1 MATSFFIR
9 PTIILF
15 SGQFFERLILTLG
28 LIVLAVIFGLTAFIF
43 LRIFLNWLQA
53 KFERNRHFYK
63 RQFTTKT
70 NHSTAHLSEPENVFL
85 EPLFAESDGN
95 LTAAIFGTNS
105 DIGEALE
112 PEIICEDSAA
122 VAHLYKPI
130 ALWHGRLILPSNEQ
144 RQPYG
149 SVFFEVINA
158 PKKYQNFLGKTAF
171 LKWSTNREVQ
181 FFVHAVS
188 QDINFTK
195 QTKKSQKS
203 GNIHPDR
210 LNGWG
215 NVGPLET
222 LAGSRLEDSV
232 TVMLRRPVIAINYSS
247 SDRHE
252 LTIDR
257 EPVQIIGRLCA
268 LVSILQRKEPDSD
281 KFVVRHFN
289 KTSQKFDGAA
299 EIIRIPQVQP
309 DKNRI
314 ARSTNHL
321 IEQSPL
327 NPGGWYIYGERDE
340 DNIFV
345 VQAIEP
351 RKIAQLIPDETHFG
365 LKKSLAYLSRQNW
378 ENTPAQKGQAKRVL
392 LTPNDAT
399 ENASISPWQE
409 GDIGIVIHSF
419 GGIGGKKGESAPLG
433 IVTGHFA
440 FGVAK
445 VVRDRFTSE
454 LRFDIE
460 YKQVYAHNPDGIVAG
475 SSKWQSYMGDLQ
487 RGWLG
492 DRPVC
497 DIICK
502 LDCVCCDY
510 DFDGITLSPLTEL
523 NQQLDI
529 MMARYRTGDG
539 TGATLVTPATSCV
552 QDSSQAIYATI
563 KKITSEVESNPQI
576 QDWLKT
582 NPGDAQT
589 QRFHQLVALGESL
602 EKVLMPL
609 GIVRPD
615 WRKNARLAGID
626 SELKKTFFAGILNLI
641 KAAISYRTMLPR
653 RTQDEIAKIFLKQGA
668 FLWIIRT
675 NQVGGFDPDIEPIAP
690 TGFKIS
696 NRFVDDS
703 AIEIATRKTKSAS
716 AD

>member
-1 MATSFFIR
+1 MAASYFIR
-9 PTIILF
+9 PTIMLLL
-15 SGQFFERLILTLG
+15 GQSFEQFILTLG
-28 LIVLAVIFGLTAFIF
+28 LIILAVIFSLTAFIF
-43 LRIFLNWLQA
+43 IRIFINWLQG
-53 KFERNRHFYK
+53 KLEERRHLYRKNRMQNQGDLTSNNYE
-63 RQFTTKT
+63 T
-70 NHSTAHLSEPENVFL
+70 NNIFL
-85 EPLFAESDGN
+85 EPKFVENDGDFNIIWGAEN
-95 LTAAIFGTNS
+95 NILEAI
-105 DIGEALE
+105 E
-112 PEIICEDSAA
+112 PEITCENSAA
-122 VAHLYKPI
+122 VAHLYQPI
-130 ALWHGRLILPSNEQ
+130 ALWQGRLILPCTEQ

-149 SVFFEVINA
+149 TVFLEVINA
-158 PKKYQNFLGKTAF
+158 PKKYQNFIGKTAF
-171 LKWSTNREVQ
+171 LKWLANRQVQ
-181 FFVHAVS
+181 FFVHAVT
-188 QDINFTK
+188 QDINFTQ
-195 QTKKSQKS
+195 QTKKSKKS

-210 LNGWG
+210 LNGWR

-232 TVMLRRPVIAINYSS
+232 TVMLRRPVIAINHSS
-247 SDRHE
+247 GQQE
-252 LTIDR
+252 LIIDR

-268 LVSILQRKEPDSD
+268 LVSILQRQEPDSN
-281 KFVVRHFN
+281 KFIVRHFN
-289 KTSQKFDGAA
+289 KKSQKFDGAA
-299 EIIRIPQVQP
+299 EIIQIPQVNP
-309 DKNRI
+309 DKNGI

-327 NPGGWYIYGERDE
+327 NSEGWYIYGERDE
-340 DNIFV
+340 ESIFV

-351 RKIAQLIPDETHFG
+351 RQITQLIPDETHFG
-365 LKKSLAYLSRQNW
+365 LRKSLAYLKDENW
-378 ENTPAQKGQAKRVL
+378 LNTKDQKGKAKKVL
-392 LTPNDAT
+392 LMPSEAT
-399 ENASISPWQE
+399 ENALNSPWEE
-409 GDIGIVIHSF
+409 GDIGIAIHSF

-433 IVTGHFA
+433 IVTGHFSL
-440 FGVAK
+440 GLAK
-445 VVRDRFTSE
+445 VVRDRFTDE

-510 DFDGITLSPLTEL
+510 DFEGIILSPLTEL

-529 MMARYRTGDG
+529 MMARYRSGDG

-563 KKITSEVESNPQI
+563 KKITAEIESNPQI

-582 NPGDAQT
+582 HPTDAQT
-589 QRFHQLVALGESL
+589 EKFYQLVALGESL

-615 WRKNARLAGID
+615 WRKNTILAGID
-626 SELKKTFFAGILNLI
+626 SEQKKSWFSGIANLL

-653 RTQDEIAKIFLKQGA
+653 RTQDEIAKILLKQGA

-675 NQVGGFDPDIEPIAP
+675 NQVGGFDRDIEPRAP
-690 TGFKIS
+690 TGF
-696 NRFVDDS
+696 
-703 AIEIATRKTKSAS
+703 
-716 AD
+716 

>member
-1 MATSFFIR
+1 MIG
-9 PTIILF
+9 PTIFLL
-15 SGQFFERLILTLG
+15 SGQSFNQFILTLA
-28 LIVLAVIFGLTAFIF
+28 LIVLAVISGLTAFIF
-43 LRIFLNWLQA
+43 IRICLNWLQA
-53 KFERNRHFYK
+53 KLEENRHFFRRSFK
-63 RQFTTKT
+63 RNTE
-70 NHSTAHLSEPENVFL
+70 NLTANISEPKKFFL
-85 EPLFAESDGN
+85 EPQFGESDGK
-95 LTAAIFGTNS
+95 LAAAILGSET
-105 DIGEALE
+105 DISEPLE
-112 PEIICEDSAA
+112 PEIICENSAA

-158 PKKYQNFLGKTAF
+158 PKKYQSFIGKTAF

-181 FFVHAVS
+181 FFVHAVT
-188 QDINFTK
+188 QDLSFTK
-195 QTKKSQKS
+195 QAIDSKES

-210 LNGWG
+210 LNGWR

-222 LAGSRLEDSV
+222 LAGTRLEDSV

-247 SDRHE
+247 SDHHE
-252 LTIDR
+252 LTIER

-268 LVSILQRKEPDSD
+268 FVSILQRKEPDSD
-281 KFVVRHFN
+281 KFIVRHFN
-289 KTSQKFDGAA
+289 QTSQQFDGAA

-309 DKNRI
+309 DNNGV

-327 NPGGWYIYGERDE
+327 NPHGWYIYGERDE
-340 DNIFV
+340 DSIFV

-351 RKIAQLIPDETHFG
+351 RKIAQLTPDETHFG
-365 LKKSLAYLSRQNW
+365 LEKSLAYLSSKNW
-378 ENTPAQKGQAKRVL
+378 ENTPAQKGQAKIVL

-409 GDIGIVIHSF
+409 GDIGIVIHCF
-419 GGIGGKKGESAPLG
+419 GGIGGKKGERAPLG

-510 DFDGITLSPLTEL
+510 DFGGITLSPLTEL

-529 MMARYRTGDG
+529 MMARYRSGDG
-539 TGATLVTPATSCV
+539 TGASLVTPATSCV

-563 KKITSEVESNPQI
+563 KKITSEIESNPQI

-582 NPGDAQT
+582 NPAAAQT

-615 WRKNARLAGID
+615 WHKNSSLAGID
-626 SELKKTFFAGILNLI
+626 SEMKKTFFVGIANLI

-653 RTQDEIAKIFLKQGA
+653 RTQDEIAKILLKQGE

-675 NQVGGFDPDIEPIAP
+675 NQVGGFDPDIEPMAP
-690 TGFKIS
+690 TGL
-696 NRFVDDS
+696 
-703 AIEIATRKTKSAS
+703 
-716 AD
+716 

>member
-1 MATSFFIR
+1 MAAFSLIG
-9 PTIILF
+9 PTIFLV
-15 SGQFFERLILTLG
+15 SGQSFNQFILTLG
-28 LIVLAVIFGLTAFIF
+28 LIILAVVLGLTAFIF
-43 LRIFLNWLQA
+43 IRIFLNWLQA
-53 KFERNRHFYK
+53 KLENNSLFFRRS
-63 RQFTTKT
+63 FTKNTG
-70 NHSTAHLSEPENVFL
+70 HLTANISQAEKVFL
-85 EPLFAESDGN
+85 EPRFVESDGK
-95 LTAAIFGTNS
+95 LTATIFGGKS
-105 DIGEALE
+105 DISTALE
-112 PEIICEDSAA
+112 PEIICENSAA
-122 VAHLYKPI
+122 VAYLYKPI

-158 PKKYQNFLGKTAF
+158 PKKYQNFIGKTAF

-181 FFVHAVS
+181 FFIHAVS
-188 QDINFTK
+188 QDINFT
-195 QTKKSQKS
+195 QETKKSQKS

-210 LNGWG
+210 LNGWR

-257 EPVQIIGRLCA
+257 EPVQIIGHFCA

-281 KFVVRHFN
+281 KFIVRHFN
-289 KTSQKFDGAA
+289 KTSQLFDGAA

-309 DKNRI
+309 DKNGV

-327 NPGGWYIYGERDE
+327 NPDGWYIYGERDE
-340 DNIFV
+340 DSIFV
-345 VQAIEP
+345 VEAIEP
-351 RKIAQLIPDETHFG
+351 RKIAQLTPDETHLG
-365 LKKSLAYLSRQNW
+365 LKKSLAYLSNKNW

-510 DFDGITLSPLTEL
+510 DFGGITLSPLTEL

-529 MMARYRTGDG
+529 MMARYRSGDG
-539 TGATLVTPATSCV
+539 TGASLVTPATSCV

-563 KKITSEVESNPQI
+563 KKITSEIESNPQI

-582 NPGDAQT
+582 HPTDEQT

-602 EKVLMPL
+602 EKVLIPL

-615 WRKNARLAGID
+615 WRRNSRLAGID
-626 SELKKTFFAGILNLI
+626 SELKKTFFVGIVNMI

-653 RTQDEIAKIFLKQGA
+653 RTQDEIAKVLLKQGA

-675 NQVGGFDPDIEPIAP
+675 NQVGGFDPDIDPIAP
-690 TGFKIS
+690 TGF
-696 NRFVDDS
+696 
-703 AIEIATRKTKSAS
+703 
-716 AD
+716 

>member
-1 MATSFFIR
+1 MAAFSWIW
-9 PTIILF
+9 PTIFLV
-15 SGQFFERLILTLG
+15 SGQSFNQFILTLG
-28 LIVLAVIFGLTAFIF
+28 LIVLAVISGLTAFIF
-43 LRIFLNWLQA
+43 IRIFLNWLQA
-53 KFERNRHFYK
+53 KLEGNRHFFI
-63 RQFTTKT
+63 RSFTRKT
-70 NHSTAHLSEPENVFL
+70 GNSTAHISEPEKVFL
-85 EPLFAESDGN
+85 EPRFVESDGN
-95 LTAAIFGTNS
+95 LTATIFGGKS
-105 DIGEALE
+105 DISRAIE
-112 PEIICEDSAA
+112 PEIICEKSAA
-122 VAHLYKPI
+122 VAYLYKPI

-144 RQPYG
+144 RLPYG
-149 SVFFEVINA
+149 TVFFEVINA
-158 PKKYQNFLGKTAF
+158 PKKYKNFIGKTAV

-188 QDINFTK
+188 QDINFT
-195 QTKKSQKS
+195 QETQKSQKS

-210 LNGWG
+210 LNGWR

-232 TVMLRRPVIAINYSS
+232 TVMLRRPVIAIHYSS
-247 SDRHE
+247 SDRQE

-257 EPVQIIGRLCA
+257 EPVQIIGRFCA
-268 LVSILQRKEPDSD
+268 LVSILQRKERDSD
-281 KFVVRHFN
+281 KFIVRHFN
-289 KTSQKFDGAA
+289 KTSQQFDGAA
-299 EIIRIPQVQP
+299 ELIRIPQVQP
-309 DKNRI
+309 DKNGV

-327 NPGGWYIYGERDE
+327 NPEGWYIYGERDE

-351 RKIAQLIPDETHFG
+351 RKIAQLTPDETHLG
-365 LKKSLAYLSRQNW
+365 LKKSLTYLNSKNW
-378 ENTPAQKGQAKRVL
+378 ENTPAQKGQVKRVL
-392 LTPNDAT
+392 LTPNDDI

-419 GGIGGKKGESAPLG
+419 GGIGGKKGERQPLG

-529 MMARYRTGDG
+529 MMARYRSGDG
-539 TGATLVTPATSCV
+539 TGASLVTPATSCV

-563 KKITSEVESNPQI
+563 KKITSEIESNPQI

-582 NPGDAQT
+582 HPTDAQSK
-589 QRFHQLVALGESL
+589 RFHQLVALGESL

-615 WRKNARLAGID
+615 WRKNSTLAGID
-626 SELKKTFFAGILNLI
+626 AELKKTFFAGIATLI
-641 KAAISYRTMLPR
+641 KTAISYRTMLPR
-653 RTQDEIAKIFLKQGA
+653 RTQDEIAKVLLKQGA

-675 NQVGGFDPDIEPIAP
+675 NQVGGFDPDIKPIAP
-690 TGFKIS
+690 TGF
-696 NRFVDDS
+696 
-703 AIEIATRKTKSAS
+703 
-716 AD
+716 

>member
-1 MATSFFIR
+1 M
-9 PTIILF
+9 
-15 SGQFFERLILTLG
+15 TLG
-28 LIVLAVIFGLTAFIF
+28 LIVLAVISGLTAFIF
-43 LRIFLNWLQA
+43 IRIFLNWLQA
-53 KFERNRHFYK
+53 KLEGNRHFFI
-63 RQFTTKT
+63 RSFTRKT
-70 NHSTAHLSEPENVFL
+70 GNSTAHISEPEKVFL
-85 EPLFAESDGN
+85 EPRFVESDGN
-95 LTAAIFGTNS
+95 LTATIFGGKS
-105 DIGEALE
+105 DISRAIE
-112 PEIICEDSAA
+112 PEIICEKSAA
-122 VAHLYKPI
+122 VAYLYKPI

-144 RQPYG
+144 RLPYG
-149 SVFFEVINA
+149 TVFFEVINA
-158 PKKYQNFLGKTAF
+158 PKKYKNFIGKTAF

-188 QDINFTK
+188 QDINFT
-195 QTKKSQKS
+195 QETQKSQKS

-210 LNGWG
+210 LNGWR

-222 LAGSRLEDSV
+222 LAGSRLDDSV
-232 TVMLRRPVIAINYSS
+232 TVMLRRPVIAIHYSS
-247 SDRHE
+247 SDRQE

-257 EPVQIIGRLCA
+257 EPVQIIGRFCA
-268 LVSILQRKEPDSD
+268 LVSILQRKERDSD
-281 KFVVRHFN
+281 KFIVRHFN
-289 KTSQKFDGAA
+289 KTSQQFDGAA
-299 EIIRIPQVQP
+299 ELIRIPQVQP
-309 DKNRI
+309 DKNGV

-327 NPGGWYIYGERDE
+327 NPEGWYIYGERDE

-351 RKIAQLIPDETHFG
+351 RKIAQLTPDETHLG
-365 LKKSLAYLSRQNW
+365 LKKSLTYLNSKNW
-378 ENTPAQKGQAKRVL
+378 ENTPAQKGQVKRVL
-392 LTPNDAT
+392 LTPNDDI

-419 GGIGGKKGESAPLG
+419 GGIGGKKGEGPPLG

-502 LDCVCCDY
+502 LDCVCYDY

-529 MMARYRTGDG
+529 MMARYRSGDG
-539 TGATLVTPATSCV
+539 TGASLVTPATSCV

-563 KKITSEVESNPQI
+563 KKITSEIESNPQI

-582 NPGDAQT
+582 HPTDAQSK
-589 QRFHQLVALGESL
+589 RFHQLVALGESL

-615 WRKNARLAGID
+615 WRKNSTLAGID
-626 SELKKTFFAGILNLI
+626 AELKKTFFAGIATLI
-641 KAAISYRTMLPR
+641 KTAISYRTMLPR
-653 RTQDEIAKIFLKQGA
+653 RTQDEIAKVLLKQGA

-675 NQVGGFDPDIEPIAP
+675 NQVGGFDPDIKPIAP
-690 TGFKIS
+690 TGF
-696 NRFVDDS
+696 
-703 AIEIATRKTKSAS
+703 
-716 AD
+716 

>member
-1 MATSFFIR
+1 MAASSSIW
-9 PTIILF
+9 PTIILL
-15 SGQFFERLILTLG
+15 SGQFFDQFILTLA
-28 LIVLAVIFGLTAFIF
+28 LIALAVVLGLTAFIL
-43 LRIFLNWLQA
+43 LRVFFNWLQA
-53 KFERNRHFYK
+53 KLAENRPLNPPLFPK
-63 RQFTTKT
+63 KAS
-70 NHSTAHLSEPENVFL
+70 NSTANISDPEKVFL
-85 EPLFAESDGN
+85 EPVFVKNDGN
-95 LTAAIFGTNS
+95 FVICVAEN
-105 DIGEALE
+105 DIPEALE
-112 PEIICEDSAA
+112 PEIICENSAA

-130 ALWHGRLILPSNEQ
+130 ALWHGRLILPSIEQ

-149 SVFFEVINA
+149 TVFFEVINA
-158 PKKYQNFLGKTAF
+158 PKKYKNFIGKTAF
-171 LKWSTNREVQ
+171 VKWSTNRQVQ

-210 LNGWG
+210 LNGWR

-232 TVMLRRPVIAINYSS
+232 TVMLRRPVIVINHSS
-247 SDRHE
+247 GQQE
-252 LTIDR
+252 LIIDR

-281 KFVVRHFN
+281 KFIVRHFN
-289 KTSQKFDGAA
+289 KKSQQFDGAA

-309 DKNRI
+309 DKNGI

-327 NPGGWYIYGERDE
+327 NPDGWYIYGERDE
-340 DNIFV
+340 DSIFV

-365 LKKSLAYLSRQNW
+365 LHKSLAYLKDENW
-378 ENTPAQKGQAKRVL
+378 SNTAAQKGQAKRVL
-392 LTPNDAT
+392 LVPNEAAQ
-399 ENASISPWQE
+399 NALISPWEE

-440 FGVAK
+440 FGIAK
-445 VVRDRFTSE
+445 VVRDGFTDE

-502 LDCVCCDY
+502 LDCVCYDY

-529 MMARYRTGDG
+529 MMARYRSGDG

-563 KKITSEVESNPQI
+563 KKITAEVESNSQI

-582 NPGDAQT
+582 NPTHAQT
-589 QRFHQLVALGESL
+589 ERFHQLVVLGESL
-602 EKVLMPL
+602 EKVLIPL

-615 WRKNARLAGID
+615 WRKNTRLAGID
-626 SELKKTFFAGILNLI
+626 SGQKKSFFSGIANLL

-653 RTQDEIAKIFLKQGA
+653 RTQDEIAKILLKQGS

-675 NQVGGFDPDIEPIAP
+675 NQVGGFDPDIKPRAP
-690 TGFKIS
+690 TGL
-696 NRFVDDS
+696 
-703 AIEIATRKTKSAS
+703 
-716 AD
+716 

>member
-1 MATSFFIR
+1 MAFSAIGL
-9 PTIILF
+9 TIILL
-15 SGQFFERLILTLG
+15 SGQSLDQFILILA
-28 LIVLAVIFGLTAFIF
+28 LIVLAVISCLTAFIF
-43 LRIFLNWLQA
+43 IRLFLNWLQV
-53 KFERNRHFYK
+53 KLEEKRHFS
-63 RQFTTKT
+63 RPQFPK
-70 NHSTAHLSEPENVFL
+70 NPGKSTANLSDSQNLFL
-85 EPLFAESDGN
+85 EPLFVESEGN
-95 LTAAIFGTNS
+95 LTAAIFGSGS
-105 DIGEALE
+105 DISEAFE
-112 PEIICEDSAA
+112 PEIICESSAA

-144 RQPYG
+144 RQPYDT
-149 SVFFEVINA
+149 VFFEVINA
-158 PKKYQNFLGKTAF
+158 PKRYQNFIGKTAF

-181 FFVHAVS
+181 FFLHAVT

-195 QTKKSQKS
+195 QAKNSKKS

-210 LNGWG
+210 LNGLR

-222 LAGSRLEDSV
+222 LAGTRLEDSV

-247 SDRHE
+247 SDRRE
-252 LTIDR
+252 LTIER

-268 LVSILQRKEPDSD
+268 LVSILQRTEPNSD
-281 KFVVRHFN
+281 KFIVRHFN
-289 KTSQKFDGAA
+289 KTSQQFDGAA

-309 DKNRI
+309 DKNGV
-314 ARSTNHL
+314 ARSTNHS

-327 NPGGWYIYGERDE
+327 NPDGWYIYGERDE

-365 LKKSLAYLSRQNW
+365 LKKSLAYLSSQNW

-399 ENASISPWQE
+399 ENDSISPWQE

-419 GGIGGKKGESAPLG
+419 GGIGGKKGERPPLG

-510 DFDGITLSPLTEL
+510 DFEGIILSPLTEL
-523 NQQLDI
+523 NEQLDI
-529 MMARYRTGDG
+529 MMARYRSGDG

-582 NPGDAQT
+582 HPTDAQT
-589 QRFHQLVALGESL
+589 QRFNQLVALGESL
-602 EKVLMPL
+602 ETVLMPL

-615 WRKNARLAGID
+615 WRKNSRLAGID
-626 SELKKTFFAGILNLI
+626 SELKKSFFAGIANLI

-690 TGFKIS
+690 TGL
-696 NRFVDDS
+696 
-703 AIEIATRKTKSAS
+703 
-716 AD
+716 

>member
-1 MATSFFIR
+1 MAAFSLIG
-9 PTIILF
+9 PTIFLV
-15 SGQFFERLILTLG
+15 SGQSFNQFILTLG
-28 LIVLAVIFGLTAFIF
+28 LIILAVVFGLTAFIF
-43 LRIFLNWLQA
+43 IRIFLNWLQV
-53 KFERNRHFYK
+53 KFENYHLFRRSPLRNNGHL
-63 RQFTTKT
+63 
-70 NHSTAHLSEPENVFL
+70 TANIAQPENVFL
-85 EPLFAESDGN
+85 EPRFVESDGN
-95 LTAAIFGTNS
+95 LTATIFGGKS
-105 DIGEALE
+105 DISIAFE
-112 PEIICEDSAA
+112 PETICENSAS
-122 VAHLYKPI
+122 VSYLYKPI

-144 RQPYG
+144 RHPYG
-149 SVFFEVINA
+149 TVLLEVINA
-158 PKKYQNFLGKTAF
+158 PKKYKNFIGKTAF

-188 QDINFTK
+188 QDINFT
-195 QTKKSQKS
+195 QETKKSQKS
-203 GNIHPDR
+203 GNIHPER
-210 LNGWG
+210 LNGWR

-247 SDRHE
+247 SDRQE

-257 EPVQIIGRLCA
+257 EPVQIIGRFCA

-281 KFVVRHFN
+281 KFIVRHFN
-289 KTSQKFDGAA
+289 KTSQQFDGAA
-299 EIIRIPQVQP
+299 EIIRIPQIQP
-309 DKNRI
+309 DKNGV

-327 NPGGWYIYGERDE
+327 NPDGWYIYGERDE
-340 DNIFV
+340 DSIFV

-351 RKIAQLIPDETHFG
+351 RKIAQLTPDETHLG
-365 LKKSLAYLSRQNW
+365 LKKSLAYLNSKNW
-378 ENTPAQKGQAKRVL
+378 ENTPAQKGQVKRVL
-392 LTPNDAT
+392 LTPNDGI

-419 GGIGGKKGESAPLG
+419 GGIGGKKGERPPLG

-529 MMARYRTGDG
+529 MMARYRSGDG
-539 TGATLVTPATSCV
+539 TGASLVTPATSCV

-563 KKITSEVESNPQI
+563 KKITSEIESNPQI

-582 NPGDAQT
+582 HPTHAQT

-615 WRKNARLAGID
+615 WRKNSRLAGID
-626 SELKKTFFAGILNLI
+626 SELKKTFFVGIANLI

-653 RTQDEIAKIFLKQGA
+653 RTQDEIAKVLLKQGA

-690 TGFKIS
+690 TGL
-696 NRFVDDS
+696 
-703 AIEIATRKTKSAS
+703 
-716 AD
+716 

>member
-1 MATSFFIR
+1 M
-9 PTIILF
+9 
-15 SGQFFERLILTLG
+15 TLG
-28 LIVLAVIFGLTAFIF
+28 LIVLAVISGLTAFIF
-43 LRIFLNWLQA
+43 IRIFLNWLQA
-53 KFERNRHFYK
+53 KLEGNRHFFI
-63 RQFTTKT
+63 RSFTRKT
-70 NHSTAHLSEPENVFL
+70 GNSTAHISEPEKVFL
-85 EPLFAESDGN
+85 EPRFVESDGN
-95 LTAAIFGTNS
+95 LTATIFGGKS
-105 DIGEALE
+105 DISRAIE
-112 PEIICEDSAA
+112 PEIICEKSAA
-122 VAHLYKPI
+122 VAYLYKPI

-144 RQPYG
+144 RLPYG
-149 SVFFEVINA
+149 TVFFEVINA
-158 PKKYQNFLGKTAF
+158 PKKYKNFIGKTAF

-188 QDINFTK
+188 QDINFT
-195 QTKKSQKS
+195 QETQKSQKS

-210 LNGWG
+210 LNGWR

-232 TVMLRRPVIAINYSS
+232 TVMLRRPVIAIHYSS
-247 SDRHE
+247 SDRQE

-257 EPVQIIGRLCA
+257 EPVQIIGRFCA
-268 LVSILQRKEPDSD
+268 LVSILQRKERDSD
-281 KFVVRHFN
+281 KFIVRHFN
-289 KTSQKFDGAA
+289 KTSQQFDGAA

-309 DKNRI
+309 DKNGV

-327 NPGGWYIYGERDE
+327 NPEGWYIYGERDE
-340 DNIFV
+340 DSIFV

-365 LKKSLAYLSRQNW
+365 LKKSIDYLSSQNW
-378 ENTPAQKGQAKRVL
+378 ENTPAQKGQAKIVL
-392 LTPNDAT
+392 LTPNDAK

-419 GGIGGKKGESAPLG
+419 GGIGGKKGERQPLG

-475 SSKWQSYMGDLQ
+475 SSKWQSYMGDLH

-492 DRPVC
+492 NRPVC

-510 DFDGITLSPLTEL
+510 DFGGIALSPLTEL

-529 MMARYRTGDG
+529 MMARYRSGDG
-539 TGATLVTPATSCV
+539 TGASLVTPATSCV

-563 KKITSEVESNPQI
+563 KKITSEIELNPQI

-582 NPGDAQT
+582 HPTDAQT

-615 WRKNARLAGID
+615 WRKNSRLAGID
-626 SELKKTFFAGILNLI
+626 SELKKTFFAGIANLI

-675 NQVGGFDPDIEPIAP
+675 NQVGGFDPNIEPIAP
-690 TGFKIS
+690 TGL
-696 NRFVDDS
+696 
-703 AIEIATRKTKSAS
+703 
-716 AD
+716 

>member
-1 MATSFFIR
+1 MATFSFIE
-9 PTIILF
+9 PTIILL
-15 SGQFFERLILTLG
+15 SGQSLDQFVLTLG
-28 LIVLAVIFGLTAFIF
+28 LIVLAVIFSLTAFIF
-43 LRIFLNWLQA
+43 IRVLLNWLQPNL
-53 KFERNRHFYK
+53 EVNRPFFK
-63 RQFTTKT
+63 LPFKKKT
-70 NHSTAHLSEPENVFL
+70 GNSAANISEPEKVFL
-85 EPLFAESDGN
+85 EPLFVESDSN
-95 LTAAIFGTNS
+95 LTAAIFGAKSNIS
-105 DIGEALE
+105 EALE

-122 VAHLYKPI
+122 VAYLYKPI

-149 SVFFEVINA
+149 TVFFEVINA
-158 PKKYQNFLGKTAF
+158 PQKYKNFIGKTAF

-188 QDINFTK
+188 QDINFT
-195 QTKKSQKS
+195 QETQKSQKS

-210 LNGWG
+210 LNGWR

-232 TVMLRRPVIAINYSS
+232 TVMLRRPVIVLNHSS
-247 SDRHE
+247 SDRQE
-252 LTIDR
+252 LIIDR

-281 KFVVRHFN
+281 KFIVRHFN
-289 KTSQKFDGAA
+289 KTSRQFDGAA

-309 DKNRI
+309 DKNGV

-327 NPGGWYIYGERDE
+327 NPDGWYIYGERDE
-340 DNIFV
+340 DSLFV

-351 RKIAQLIPDETHFG
+351 RKIAQLIPDETHLG
-365 LKKSLAYLSRQNW
+365 LKQSLAYLNSKTW

-392 LTPNDAT
+392 LTPNDER

-419 GGIGGKKGESAPLG
+419 GGIGGKKGERPPLG

-510 DFDGITLSPLTEL
+510 DFGGITLSPLTEL

-529 MMARYRTGDG
+529 MMARYRSGDG
-539 TGATLVTPATSCV
+539 TGASLVTPATSCV

-563 KKITSEVESNPQI
+563 KKITSEIESNPQI

-582 NPGDAQT
+582 NPTHAQT

-615 WRKNARLAGID
+615 WRKNSRLAGID
-626 SELKKTFFAGILNLI
+626 SELKKTFFAGIATLI

-653 RTQDEIAKIFLKQGA
+653 RTQDEIAKVLLKQGA

-690 TGFKIS
+690 TGF
-696 NRFVDDS
+696 
-703 AIEIATRKTKSAS
+703 
-716 AD
+716 

>member
-1 MATSFFIR
+1 M
-9 PTIILF
+9 
-15 SGQFFERLILTLG
+15 SGQSFNQFILILG
-28 LIVLAVIFGLTAFIF
+28 LIILAVVFGLTAFIF
-43 LRIFLNWLQA
+43 IRIFFNWLQA
-53 KFERNRHFYK
+53 KFENNRLFST
-63 RQFTTKT
+63 RSFTKNTG
-70 NHSTAHLSEPENVFL
+70 HLTANSQAEKVFL
-85 EPLFAESDGN
+85 QPRFVESDGN
-95 LTAAIFGTNS
+95 LTATIFGGKS
-105 DIGEALE
+105 DISAALQ
-112 PEIICEDSAA
+112 PEIICENSAA
-122 VAHLYKPI
+122 VAYLYKPI

-149 SVFFEVINA
+149 TVFFEVINA
-158 PKKYQNFLGKTAF
+158 PKKYQNLIGKTAF

-188 QDINFTK
+188 QDINFT
-195 QTKKSQKS
+195 QETKKSQKS

-210 LNGWG
+210 LNGWR

-247 SDRHE
+247 SDRQE

-257 EPVQIIGRLCA
+257 EPVQIIGRFCA

-281 KFVVRHFN
+281 KFIVRHFN
-289 KTSQKFDGAA
+289 KTSRQFDGAA
-299 EIIRIPQVQP
+299 EVIRIPQVQP
-309 DKNRI
+309 DKNGV

-321 IEQSPL
+321 IEKSPL
-327 NPGGWYIYGERDE
+327 NPDGWYIYGERDA
-340 DNIFV
+340 DSVFV

-351 RKIAQLIPDETHFG
+351 RKIAQLTPDETHLG
-365 LKKSLAYLSRQNW
+365 LKKSLAYLSNKNW

-392 LTPNDAT
+392 LTPNDAK
-399 ENASISPWQE
+399 ENASIPPWQE

-419 GGIGGKKGESAPLG
+419 GGIGGKKGERPPLG

-475 SSKWQSYMGDLQ
+475 SSKWQSYMGDLH

-529 MMARYRTGDG
+529 MMARYRSGDG
-539 TGATLVTPATSCV
+539 TGASLVTPATSCV

-563 KKITSEVESNPQI
+563 KKITSEIESNPQI

-582 NPGDAQT
+582 HPTDAQT

-602 EKVLMPL
+602 ETVLMPL

-615 WRKNARLAGID
+615 WRKNSRLAGID
-626 SELKKTFFAGILNLI
+626 SELKKTFFAGIATLI

-653 RTQDEIAKIFLKQGA
+653 RTQDEIAKVLLKQGA

-690 TGFKIS
+690 TGL
-696 NRFVDDS
+696 
-703 AIEIATRKTKSAS
+703 
-716 AD
+716 

>member
-1 MATSFFIR
+1 M
-9 PTIILF
+9 
-15 SGQFFERLILTLG
+15 SGQSFNQFILTLG
-28 LIVLAVIFGLTAFIF
+28 LIVLAVISGLTAFIF
-43 LRIFLNWLQA
+43 IRIFLNWLQA
-53 KFERNRHFYK
+53 KLEGNRHFFI
-63 RQFTTKT
+63 RSFTRKT
-70 NHSTAHLSEPENVFL
+70 GNSTAHISEPEKVFL
-85 EPLFAESDGN
+85 EPRFVESDGN
-95 LTAAIFGTNS
+95 LTATIFGGKS
-105 DIGEALE
+105 DISRAIE
-112 PEIICEDSAA
+112 PEIICEKSAA
-122 VAHLYKPI
+122 VAYLYKPI

-144 RQPYG
+144 RLPYG
-149 SVFFEVINA
+149 TVFFEVINA
-158 PKKYQNFLGKTAF
+158 PKKYKNFIGKTAF

-188 QDINFTK
+188 QDINFT
-195 QTKKSQKS
+195 QETQKSQKS

-210 LNGWG
+210 LNGWR

-222 LAGSRLEDSV
+222 LAGSRLDDSV
-232 TVMLRRPVIAINYSS
+232 TVMLRRPVIAIHYSS
-247 SDRHE
+247 SDRQE

-257 EPVQIIGRLCA
+257 EPVQIIGRFCA
-268 LVSILQRKEPDSD
+268 LVSILQRKERDSD
-281 KFVVRHFN
+281 KFIVRHFN
-289 KTSQKFDGAA
+289 KTSQQFDGAA
-299 EIIRIPQVQP
+299 ELIRIPQVQP
-309 DKNRI
+309 DKNGV

-327 NPGGWYIYGERDE
+327 NPEGWYIYGERDE

-351 RKIAQLIPDETHFG
+351 RKIAQLTPDETHLG
-365 LKKSLAYLSRQNW
+365 LKKSLTYLNSKNW
-378 ENTPAQKGQAKRVL
+378 ENTPAQKGQVKRVL
-392 LTPNDAT
+392 LTPNDDI

-419 GGIGGKKGESAPLG
+419 GGIGGKKGEGPPLG

-502 LDCVCCDY
+502 LDCVCYDY

-529 MMARYRTGDG
+529 MMARYRSGDG
-539 TGATLVTPATSCV
+539 TGASLVTPATSCV

-563 KKITSEVESNPQI
+563 KKITSEIESNPQI

-582 NPGDAQT
+582 HPTDAQSK
-589 QRFHQLVALGESL
+589 RFHQLVALGESL

-615 WRKNARLAGID
+615 WRKNSTLAGID
-626 SELKKTFFAGILNLI
+626 AELKKTFFAGIATLI
-641 KAAISYRTMLPR
+641 KTAISYRTMLPR
-653 RTQDEIAKIFLKQGA
+653 RTQDEIAKVLLKQGA

-675 NQVGGFDPDIEPIAP
+675 NQVGGFDPDIKPIAP
-690 TGFKIS
+690 TGF
-696 NRFVDDS
+696 
-703 AIEIATRKTKSAS
+703 
-716 AD
+716 

>member
-1 MATSFFIR
+1 M
-9 PTIILF
+9 
-15 SGQFFERLILTLG
+15 SGQSFNQFILTLG
-28 LIVLAVIFGLTAFIF
+28 LIVLAVISGLTAFIF
-43 LRIFLNWLQA
+43 IRIFLNWLQA
-53 KFERNRHFYK
+53 KLEGNRHFFI
-63 RQFTTKT
+63 RSFTRKT
-70 NHSTAHLSEPENVFL
+70 GNSTAHISEPEKVFL
-85 EPLFAESDGN
+85 EPRFVESDGN
-95 LTAAIFGTNS
+95 LTATIFGGKS
-105 DIGEALE
+105 DISRAIE
-112 PEIICEDSAA
+112 PEIICEKSAA
-122 VAHLYKPI
+122 VAYLYKPI

-144 RQPYG
+144 RLPYG
-149 SVFFEVINA
+149 TVFFEVINA
-158 PKKYQNFLGKTAF
+158 PKKYKNFIGKTAF

-188 QDINFTK
+188 QDINFT
-195 QTKKSQKS
+195 QETQKSQKS

-210 LNGWG
+210 LNGWR

-232 TVMLRRPVIAINYSS
+232 TVMLRRPVIAIHYSS
-247 SDRHE
+247 SDRQE

-257 EPVQIIGRLCA
+257 EPVQIIGRFCA
-268 LVSILQRKEPDSD
+268 LVSILQRKERDSD
-281 KFVVRHFN
+281 KFIVRHFN
-289 KTSQKFDGAA
+289 KTSQQFDGAA

-309 DKNRI
+309 DKNGV

-327 NPGGWYIYGERDE
+327 NPEGWYIYGERDE
-340 DNIFV
+340 DSIFV

-365 LKKSLAYLSRQNW
+365 LKKSIDYLSSQNW
-378 ENTPAQKGQAKRVL
+378 ENTPAQKGQAKIVL
-392 LTPNDAT
+392 LTPNDAK

-419 GGIGGKKGESAPLG
+419 GGIGGKKGERQPLG

-529 MMARYRTGDG
+529 MMARYRSGDG
-539 TGATLVTPATSCV
+539 TGASLVTPATSCV

-563 KKITSEVESNPQI
+563 KKITSEIESNPQI

-582 NPGDAQT
+582 HPTDAQSK
-589 QRFHQLVALGESL
+589 RFHQLVALGESL

-615 WRKNARLAGID
+615 WRKNSTLAGID
-626 SELKKTFFAGILNLI
+626 AELKKTFFAGIATLI
-641 KAAISYRTMLPR
+641 KTAISYRTMLPR
-653 RTQDEIAKIFLKQGA
+653 RTQDEIAKVLLKQGA

-675 NQVGGFDPDIEPIAP
+675 NQVGGFDPDIKPIAP
-690 TGFKIS
+690 TGF
-696 NRFVDDS
+696 
-703 AIEIATRKTKSAS
+703 
-716 AD
+716 

>member
-1 MATSFFIR
+1 MAAFPWIG
-9 PTIILF
+9 PTIFLL
-15 SGQFFERLILTLG
+15 SGQSFNQFILTLG
-28 LIVLAVIFGLTAFIF
+28 LIILAVVFGLTAFIF
-43 LRIFLNWLQA
+43 IRIFLTWLQA
-53 KFERNRHFYK
+53 KFENNHLFRRSFTRN
-63 RQFTTKT
+63 TG
-70 NHSTAHLSEPENVFL
+70 HLTPNISQPEKVFL
-85 EPLFAESDGN
+85 EPKFVESDGN
-95 LTAAIFGTNS
+95 LTATIFGGKS
-105 DIGEALE
+105 AISRALQ
-112 PEIICEDSAA
+112 PEIICENSPV
-122 VAHLYKPI
+122 VAYLYKPI

-149 SVFFEVINA
+149 TVFFEVINA
-158 PKKYQNFLGKTAF
+158 PKKYKNFIGKTAF

-188 QDINFTK
+188 QDINFT
-195 QTKKSQKS
+195 QETKKSQKS
-203 GNIHPDR
+203 GNIHPER
-210 LNGWG
+210 LNGWR

-247 SDRHE
+247 SDRQE

-257 EPVQIIGRLCA
+257 EPVQIIGRFCA
-268 LVSILQRKEPDSD
+268 LVSILQRKEADSD
-281 KFVVRHFN
+281 KFIVRHFN
-289 KTSQKFDGAA
+289 KTSQQFDGAA

-309 DKNRI
+309 DKNGV
-314 ARSTNHL
+314 ARFTNHL

-327 NPGGWYIYGERDE
+327 NPDGWYIYGERDE
-340 DNIFV
+340 DSIFV

-351 RKIAQLIPDETHFG
+351 RKIAQLTPDETHFG
-365 LKKSLAYLSRQNW
+365 LKKSLSYLNYKNW

-392 LTPNDAT
+392 LTPNEAT
-399 ENASISPWQE
+399 ENDSISPWQE

-419 GGIGGKKGESAPLG
+419 GGIGGKKGERPPLG

-440 FGVAK
+440 LGVAK

-529 MMARYRTGDG
+529 MMARYRSGDG
-539 TGATLVTPATSCV
+539 TGASLVTPATSCV

-563 KKITSEVESNPQI
+563 KKITSEIESNPQI

-582 NPGDAQT
+582 HPTDAQT

-615 WRKNARLAGID
+615 WRKNSRLAGID
-626 SELKKTFFAGILNLI
+626 SELKKTFFVGIANLI

-690 TGFKIS
+690 TGL
-696 NRFVDDS
+696 
-703 AIEIATRKTKSAS
+703 
-716 AD
+716 

>member
-1 MATSFFIR
+1 MAALSLIW
-9 PTIILF
+9 PTIILL
-15 SGQFFERLILTLG
+15 SGQSLDQLVLTLG
-28 LIVLAVIFGLTAFIF
+28 LILLAVISGLTAFIF
-43 LRIFLNWLQA
+43 IRIFLNWLQA
-53 KFERNRHFYK
+53 KLEANRHFFRLSFK
-63 RQFTTKT
+63 RKAG
-70 NHSTAHLSEPENVFL
+70 NSPANISEPDKVFL
-85 EPLFAESDGN
+85 EPKFVESDGN
-95 LTAAIFGTNS
+95 LTAAIFGEGS
-105 DIGEALE
+105 GISEAIE

-122 VAHLYKPI
+122 VAYLYKPI
-130 ALWHGRLILPSNEQ
+130 ALWHGRLILPSHEQ

-149 SVFFEVINA
+149 TVFFEVINA
-158 PKKYQNFLGKTAF
+158 PKKYKNFIGKTAF

-181 FFVHAVS
+181 FFAHAVT

-195 QTKKSQKS
+195 QAKNSKKS

-210 LNGWG
+210 LNGWR

-222 LAGSRLEDSV
+222 LAGTRLEDSV

-247 SDRHE
+247 GDRHE

-268 LVSILQRKEPDSD
+268 FVSILQLKEPDSD
-281 KFVVRHFN
+281 KFIVRHFN
-289 KTSQKFDGAA
+289 KTSRQFDGAA

-309 DKNRI
+309 DKNGV

-321 IEQSPL
+321 IEKSPL
-327 NPGGWYIYGERDE
+327 NPDGWYIYGERDE
-340 DNIFV
+340 DSMFV

-351 RKIAQLIPDETHFG
+351 RKIAQLIPDETYFG
-365 LKKSLAYLSRQNW
+365 LKKSLAYLSSKNW
-378 ENTPAQKGQAKRVL
+378 QNTPAQKGNAKIVL

-419 GGIGGKKGESAPLG
+419 GGIGGKKGERAPLG

-475 SSKWQSYMGDLQ
+475 SSKWQSYMGDWQ

-510 DFDGITLSPLTEL
+510 DFGGITLSPLTEL

-529 MMARYRTGDG
+529 MMARYRSGDG
-539 TGATLVTPATSCV
+539 TGASLVTPATSCV

-563 KKITSEVESNPQI
+563 KKITSEIESNPQI
-576 QDWLKT
+576 QDWLKAHPT
-582 NPGDAQT
+582 DAQT

-615 WRKNARLAGID
+615 WRKNLRLAGID
-626 SELKKTFFAGILNLI
+626 SEVKKSFFAGIADLI

-653 RTQDEIAKIFLKQGA
+653 RTQDEIAKILLKQGN

-690 TGFKIS
+690 TGL
-696 NRFVDDS
+696 
-703 AIEIATRKTKSAS
+703 
-716 AD
+716 

>member
-1 MATSFFIR
+1 MAAYFALW
-9 PTIILF
+9 PTIILL
-15 SGQFFERLILTLG
+15 SGQSFEQFILTLG
-28 LIVLAVIFGLTAFIF
+28 LIALAVIFGLTAFIF
-43 LRIFLNWLQA
+43 IRILFNWLQA
-53 KFERNRHFYK
+53 LFEENRHLFLPKFNK
-63 RQFTTKT
+63 RAGNSTT
-70 NHSTAHLSEPENVFL
+70 NLSQPENVFL
-85 EPLFAESDGN
+85 EPLFVESDSN
-95 LTAAIFGTNS
+95 LNAAIFGLES
-105 DIGEALE
+105 DISEVLE
-112 PEIICEDSAA
+112 PEIICENSAA

-130 ALWHGRLILPSNEQ
+130 ALWHGRLILPSHEQ

-158 PKKYQNFLGKTAF
+158 PKKYQTFIGKTAF
-171 LKWSTNREVQ
+171 LQWSTNRQVQ

-188 QDINFTK
+188 QDIKFTK
-195 QTKKSQKS
+195 QTFKSQKS
-203 GNIHPDR
+203 GNIHPVR
-210 LNGWG
+210 LNGWR

-222 LAGSRLEDSV
+222 LAGSRHEDSV
-232 TVMLRRPVIAINYSS
+232 TVMLRRPVIVINHSS
-247 SDRHE
+247 SERQE
-252 LTIDR
+252 LIIDR

-268 LVSILQRKEPDSD
+268 LVSIVKRQEPDSD
-281 KFVVRHFN
+281 KFIVRHLG
-289 KTSQKFDGAA
+289 KTSQQFDGAA

-309 DKNRI
+309 DKNGV
-314 ARSTNHL
+314 ARSTNHQ

-327 NPGGWYIYGERDE
+327 NPEGWYIYGERDE
-340 DNIFV
+340 DSIFV
-345 VQAIEP
+345 VQALEP

-365 LKKSLAYLSRQNW
+365 LKKSLAYLKEENW
-378 ENTPAQKGQAKRVL
+378 LNTAAQKGQAKRVL
-392 LTPNDAT
+392 LMPNDAA
-399 ENASISPWQE
+399 ENNSISPWEE

-419 GGIGGKKGESAPLG
+419 GGIGGKKGEPAPLG

-492 DRPVC
+492 SRPVC

-510 DFDGITLSPLTEL
+510 DFDGINLSPLTEL

-529 MMARYRTGDG
+529 MMARYRSGDG
-539 TGATLVTPATSCV
+539 TGASLVTPATSCV

-563 KKITSEVESNPQI
+563 KKITAEIESNPQI
-576 QDWLKT
+576 QDWLKK
-582 NPGDAQT
+582 NPAAAQT
-589 QRFHQLVALGESL
+589 QRFNQLVALGESL
-602 EKVLMPL
+602 EKVLIPL
-609 GIVRPD
+609 GVVRPD
-615 WRKNARLAGID
+615 WRKNVRLAGID
-626 SELKKTFFAGILNLI
+626 SELKKSFFAGIANLI

-653 RTQDEIAKIFLKQGA
+653 RTQDAIAKILLKQGA

-690 TGFKIS
+690 TGL
-696 NRFVDDS
+696 
-703 AIEIATRKTKSAS
+703 
-716 AD
+716 

>member
-1 MATSFFIR
+1 MAAYSSLI
-9 PTIILF
+9 PTIILL
-15 SGQFFERLILTLG
+15 SGQSLEQFILTLG
-28 LIVLAVIFGLTAFIF
+28 LTALAVIFGLTSFIF
-43 LRIFLNWLQA
+43 LRIFLNWLQVL
-53 KFERNRHFYK
+53 FEENSHFFMPNFK
-63 RQFTTKT
+63 KKAG
-70 NHSTAHLSEPENVFL
+70 NSTANITELENVFL
-85 EPLFAESDGN
+85 EPLFLEIDPNSTAAFFGEESDI
-95 LTAAIFGTNS
+95 A
-105 DIGEALE
+105 EALE

-130 ALWHGRLILPSNEQ
+130 ALWHGRLILPPNEQ

-149 SVFFEVINA
+149 TVFFEVINA
-158 PKKYQNFLGKTAF
+158 PQKYQTFIGKTAF
-171 LKWSTNREVQ
+171 LKWSTNRHVQ

-188 QDINFTK
+188 QDIKFTK
-195 QTKKSQKS
+195 PTQKSQKS

-210 LNGWG
+210 LNGWR

-222 LAGSRLEDSV
+222 LAGSRREDSV
-232 TVMLRRPVIAINYSS
+232 TVMLRRPVIVINSS
-247 SDRHE
+247 SEGQE
-252 LTIDR
+252 LIIDR

-268 LVSILQRKEPDSD
+268 LVSIVKRQEPDSD
-281 KFVVRHFN
+281 KFIVRHFS
-289 KTSQKFDGAA
+289 KTSQQFDGAA

-309 DKNRI
+309 DKNGI
-314 ARSTNHL
+314 ARSTNHQ

-327 NPGGWYIYGERDE
+327 NPEGWYIYGERDE

-345 VQAIEP
+345 VQALEP
-351 RKIAQLIPDETHFG
+351 RQIAQLIPDETHFG
-365 LKKSLAYLSRQNW
+365 LKKSLAYLREENW
-378 ENTPAQKGQAKRVL
+378 LNTTAQKGQAKRVL
-392 LTPNDAT
+392 LTPNDGT
-399 ENASISPWQE
+399 ENDSISPWEE
-409 GDIGIVIHSF
+409 GDTGIVIHCF
-419 GGIGGKKGESAPLG
+419 GGIGGKNGEPAPLG

-502 LDCVCCDY
+502 IDCVCCDY

-529 MMARYRTGDG
+529 MMARYRSGDG
-539 TGATLVTPATSCV
+539 TGGSLVTPATSCV

-563 KKITSEVESNPQI
+563 KKITAEIESNPQI

-582 NPGDAQT
+582 NPAAAQT
-589 QRFHQLVALGESL
+589 QRFNQLVALGQSL
-602 EKVLMPL
+602 EKVLIPL
-609 GIVRPD
+609 GVVRPD
-615 WRKNARLAGID
+615 WRKNVRLAGID
-626 SELKKTFFAGILNLI
+626 SQLKKSFFGGIVNLI

-653 RTQDEIAKIFLKQGA
+653 RTQDAIAKILLKQGA

-690 TGFKIS
+690 TGL
-696 NRFVDDS
+696 
-703 AIEIATRKTKSAS
+703 
-716 AD
+716 

>member
-1 MATSFFIR
+1 MAVFSLNG
-9 PTIILF
+9 PTIFLL
-15 SGQFFERLILTLG
+15 SGQSFDQFILTLA
-28 LIVLAVIFGLTAFIF
+28 LIVLAVICGLTAFIF
-43 LRIFLNWLQA
+43 VRLFLNWLQA
-53 KFERNRHFYK
+53 KLDGNRHFLRRSFK
-63 RQFTTKT
+63 RKAG
-70 NHSTAHLSEPENVFL
+70 NSPANISEPDKVFL
-85 EPLFAESDGN
+85 EPHFVESDGN
-95 LTAAIFGTNS
+95 LTAAIFGKGS
-105 DIGEALE
+105 SLSEALE
-112 PEIICEDSAA
+112 PEIICDDSAA
-122 VAHLYKPI
+122 VAYLYKPI
-130 ALWHGRLILPSNEQ
+130 ALWHGRLILPSHEQ

-149 SVFFEVINA
+149 TVFFEVINA
-158 PKKYQNFLGKTAF
+158 PKKYKNFIGKTAF

-188 QDINFTK
+188 QDINFT
-195 QTKKSQKS
+195 QETKKSQKS

-210 LNGWG
+210 LNGWR

-222 LAGSRLEDSV
+222 LAGSRIEDSV

-281 KFVVRHFN
+281 KFIVRHFN
-289 KTSQKFDGAA
+289 KTSRQFDGAA

-309 DKNRI
+309 DKNGV

-327 NPGGWYIYGERDE
+327 NPDGWYIYGERDE
-340 DNIFV
+340 NSIFV

-351 RKIAQLIPDETHFG
+351 RKIAQLIPDETHLG
-365 LKKSLAYLSRQNW
+365 LKNSLTYLSSQNW

-392 LTPNDAT
+392 LMPNDAA
-399 ENASISPWQE
+399 ENASISPWKE

-454 LRFDIE
+454 LRFDTE

-529 MMARYRTGDG
+529 MMARYRSGDG
-539 TGATLVTPATSCV
+539 TGASLVTPATSCV

-563 KKITSEVESNPQI
+563 KKITSEIESNPQI

-582 NPGDAQT
+582 HPTDAQT

-626 SELKKTFFAGILNLI
+626 AELKKTFFVGIVNLI

-653 RTQDEIAKIFLKQGA
+653 RTQDEIAKILLKQGA

-675 NQVGGFDPDIEPIAP
+675 NQVGGFDPDIEPHAP
-690 TGFKIS
+690 TGL
-696 NRFVDDS
+696 
-703 AIEIATRKTKSAS
+703 
-716 AD
+716 

>member
-1 MATSFFIR
+1 MAAYFFIA
-9 PTIILF
+9 PTIILL
-15 SGQFFERLILTLG
+15 SGQSFEQFILTLG
-28 LIVLAVIFGLTAFIF
+28 LIALVVIFGLTAFIF
-43 LRIFLNWLQA
+43 IRLFMNWLQDKSA
-53 KFERNRHFYK
+53 RNRDFYK
-63 RQFTTKT
+63 RQFKGKT
-70 NHSTAHLSEPENVFL
+70 GNSTASIAKSKNVFL
-85 EPLFAESDGN
+85 EPLFVENNGN
-95 LTAAIFGTNS
+95 LTTSIFGEKS
-105 DIGEALE
+105 DIVEAIE
-112 PEIICEDSAA
+112 PEIICEDTAA

-158 PKKYQNFLGKTAF
+158 PKKYQNFIGKIAF
-171 LKWSTNREVQ
+171 LQWSTNRHIQ

-195 QTKKSQKS
+195 QTKKNQKS

-210 LNGWG
+210 LNGWR

-222 LAGSRLEDSV
+222 LAGTRLEDSV
-232 TVMLRRPVIAINYSS
+232 TVMLRRPVIVVNHSS
-247 SDRHE
+247 SDRQE
-252 LTIDR
+252 LIIDR

-268 LVSILQRKEPDSD
+268 LVSILQRKEPNND
-281 KFVVRHFN
+281 KFIVRHFN
-289 KTSQKFDGAA
+289 KTSQQFDGIA

-309 DKNRI
+309 DKNGI

-327 NPGGWYIYGERDE
+327 NADGWYIYGERDE

-351 RKIAQLIPDETHFG
+351 RRIAQLIPDETHFG
-365 LKKSLAYLSRQNW
+365 LKKSLAYLSSENW
-378 ENTPAQKGQAKRVL
+378 RNTPAQKGQVKRVL
-392 LTPNDAT
+392 LTPNDST
-399 ENASISPWQE
+399 ENGLISPWQE
-409 GDIGIVIHSF
+409 GDIGIVIHCF
-419 GGIGGKKGESAPLG
+419 GGIGGKGGESTPLG

-454 LRFDIE
+454 QRFDIE

-510 DFDGITLSPLTEL
+510 DFDGIILSPLSEL
-523 NQQLDI
+523 NQQLDM
-529 MMARYRTGDG
+529 MMARYRSGDG
-539 TGATLVTPATSCV
+539 TGASLVTPATSCV
-552 QDSSQAIYATI
+552 QDSSHAIYATI
-563 KKITSEVESNPQI
+563 KKITAEVEANPEI

-582 NPGDAQT
+582 NPTAVQT
-589 QRFHQLVALGESL
+589 QRFQQLLALGESL
-602 EKVLMPL
+602 EKVLIPL

-615 WRKNARLAGID
+615 WRKNSRLAGID
-626 SELKKTFFAGILNLI
+626 SELKKSFFSGIANLI

-653 RTQDEIAKIFLKQGA
+653 RTQDEIAKVLLKQGA

-675 NQVGGFDPDIEPIAP
+675 NQVGGFDPNIEPIAP
-690 TGFKIS
+690 TGL
-696 NRFVDDS
+696 
-703 AIEIATRKTKSAS
+703 
-716 AD
+716 

>member
-1 MATSFFIR
+1 M
-9 PTIILF
+9 
-15 SGQFFERLILTLG
+15 TLG
-28 LIVLAVIFGLTAFIF
+28 LIILAVVFGLTAFIF
-43 LRIFLNWLQA
+43 IRIFLNWLQT
-53 KFERNRHFYK
+53 KFENYHLFRRSSIK
-63 RQFTTKT
+63 KT
-70 NHSTAHLSEPENVFL
+70 GHLTANISQPEKVFL
-85 EPLFAESDGN
+85 EPRFVESDGN
-95 LTAAIFGTNS
+95 LTATIFGGKN
-105 DIGEALE
+105 DISIAFD
-112 PEIICEDSAA
+112 PETICENSAS
-122 VAHLYKPI
+122 VAYLYKPI

-149 SVFFEVINA
+149 TVFLEVINA
-158 PKKYQNFLGKTAF
+158 PKKYKDFIGKTAF

-188 QDINFTK
+188 QDINFT
-195 QTKKSQKS
+195 QETKKSQKS
-203 GNIHPDR
+203 GNIHPER
-210 LNGWG
+210 LNGWR

-247 SDRHE
+247 SDRQE

-257 EPVQIIGRLCA
+257 EPVQIIGRFCA
-268 LVSILQRKEPDSD
+268 LVSILQRKETDSD
-281 KFVVRHFN
+281 KFIVRHFN
-289 KTSQKFDGAA
+289 KTSQQFDGAA

-309 DKNRI
+309 DKNGV

-327 NPGGWYIYGERDE
+327 NPDGWYIYGERDK
-340 DNIFV
+340 DSIFV

-351 RKIAQLIPDETHFG
+351 RKIAQLTPDETYFG
-365 LKKSLAYLSRQNW
+365 LKKSLAYLSNKNW

-392 LTPNDAT
+392 LTPNGAT
-399 ENASISPWQE
+399 ENTSISPWQE

-419 GGIGGKKGESAPLG
+419 GGIGGKKGEQPPLG

-529 MMARYRTGDG
+529 MMARYRSGDG
-539 TGATLVTPATSCV
+539 TGASLVTPATSCV
-552 QDSSQAIYATI
+552 QDSSQAIYATL
-563 KKITSEVESNPQI
+563 KKITSEIESNPQI

-582 NPGDAQT
+582 HPTDAQT

-615 WRKNARLAGID
+615 WRKNSRLAGID
-626 SELKKTFFAGILNLI
+626 SELKKTFFVGIANLI

-653 RTQDEIAKIFLKQGA
+653 RTQDEIAKVLLKQGA

-690 TGFKIS
+690 TGL
-696 NRFVDDS
+696 
-703 AIEIATRKTKSAS
+703 
-716 AD
+716 

>member
-1 MATSFFIR
+1 MAAFSLIW
-9 PTIILF
+9 PTIFLV
-15 SGQFFERLILTLG
+15 SGQSFNQFILVLG
-28 LIVLAVIFGLTAFIF
+28 LIILTVVCGLTAFIF
-43 LRIFLNWLQA
+43 IRIFLNWLQA
-53 KFERNRHFYK
+53 KLENRHLFWGSS
-63 RQFTTKT
+63 FTKKT
-70 NHSTAHLSEPENVFL
+70 GNLTANILPHEKVFL
-85 EPLFAESDGN
+85 EPRFVESDGN
-95 LTAAIFGTNS
+95 LTATIFGGKS
-105 DIGEALE
+105 DISRAIE
-112 PEIICEDSAA
+112 PEIICENPAS
-122 VAHLYKPI
+122 VAYLYKPI

-149 SVFFEVINA
+149 TVFFEVINA
-158 PKKYQNFLGKTAF
+158 PKKYKNFIGKTAF

-188 QDINFTK
+188 QDINFT
-195 QTKKSQKS
+195 QETQKSQKS

-210 LNGWG
+210 LNGWR

-247 SDRHE
+247 GDRHE

-257 EPVQIIGRLCA
+257 EPVQIIGRFCA
-268 LVSILQRKEPDSD
+268 LVSILQRKERDSD
-281 KFVVRHFN
+281 KFIVRHFN
-289 KTSQKFDGAA
+289 KTSQQFDGAA

-309 DKNRI
+309 DKHGV

-321 IEQSPL
+321 IEKSPL
-327 NPGGWYIYGERDE
+327 NPDGWYIYGERDE
-340 DNIFV
+340 DSIFV

-365 LKKSLAYLSRQNW
+365 LKKSLAYLSNKNW
-378 ENTPAQKGQAKRVL
+378 ENTPAQKGQAKIVL

-419 GGIGGKKGESAPLG
+419 GGIGGKKGERQPLG

-529 MMARYRTGDG
+529 MMARYRSGDG
-539 TGATLVTPATSCV
+539 TGASLVTPATSCV

-563 KKITSEVESNPQI
+563 KKITSEIESNPQI

-582 NPGDAQT
+582 HPTDAQT

-615 WRKNARLAGID
+615 WRKNSTLAGID
-626 SELKKTFFAGILNLI
+626 AELKKTFFAGIATMI
-641 KAAISYRTMLPR
+641 KTAISYRTMLPR
-653 RTQDEIAKIFLKQGA
+653 RTQDEIAKVLLKQGA

-675 NQVGGFDPDIEPIAP
+675 NQVGGFDPDIKPIAP
-690 TGFKIS
+690 TGF
-696 NRFVDDS
+696 
-703 AIEIATRKTKSAS
+703 
-716 AD
+716 

>member
-1 MATSFFIR
+1 M
-9 PTIILF
+9 
-15 SGQFFERLILTLG
+15 SGQSFNQLVLTLG
-28 LIVLAVIFGLTAFIF
+28 LIIIAVISGLTAFIF
-43 LRIFLNWLQA
+43 IRVFLNWLQA
-53 KFERNRHFYK
+53 KLEGKRHLFRRAFK
-63 RQFTTKT
+63 KNTG
-70 NHSTAHLSEPENVFL
+70 NSHANILEPDKVFL
-85 EPLFAESDGN
+85 EPQFVESEGN
-95 LTAAIFGTNS
+95 LTTALFGSKNNISET
-105 DIGEALE
+105 LE
-112 PEIICEDSAA
+112 SEIICENLAA
-122 VAHLYKPI
+122 VAYLYKPI
-130 ALWHGRLILPSNEQ
+130 ALWHGRLILPSIEE

-149 SVFFEVINA
+149 TVFIEVINA
-158 PKKYQNFLGKTAF
+158 PKKYKNFIGKIAF
-171 LKWSTNREVQ
+171 VKWSTNREVQ
-181 FFVHAVS
+181 FFTHAVT

-195 QTKKSQKS
+195 QAQNSKKS

-210 LNGWG
+210 LNGWR

-222 LAGSRLEDSV
+222 LAGTRLEDSV

-247 SDRHE
+247 SDRQE

-268 LVSILQRKEPDSD
+268 LVSILQRKEADSD
-281 KFVVRHFN
+281 KFIVRHFN
-289 KTSQKFDGAA
+289 KRSQQFDGAA

-309 DKNRI
+309 DKNGV

-327 NPGGWYIYGERDE
+327 NPDGWYIYGERDA
-340 DNIFV
+340 DNMFV

-351 RKIAQLIPDETHFG
+351 RKIAQLIPDETHLG
-365 LKKSLAYLSRQNW
+365 LKKSLAYLSNKNW

-399 ENASISPWQE
+399 ANASISPWQE

-419 GGIGGKKGESAPLG
+419 GGIGGKKGERPPLG

-529 MMARYRTGDG
+529 MMARYRSGDG
-539 TGATLVTPATSCV
+539 TGASLVTPATSCV

-582 NPGDAQT
+582 HPTDEQT

-615 WRKNARLAGID
+615 WRKNSRLAGID
-626 SELKKTFFAGILNLI
+626 SELKKTFFVGIVNLI

-675 NQVGGFDPDIEPIAP
+675 NQVGGCDPDIEPIAP
-690 TGFKIS
+690 TGL
-696 NRFVDDS
+696 
-703 AIEIATRKTKSAS
+703 
-716 AD
+716 

>member
-1 MATSFFIR
+1 MATFSLSGPTFF
-9 PTIILF
+9 LV
-15 SGQFFERLILTLG
+15 SGQSFNQFILTLG
-28 LIVLAVIFGLTAFIF
+28 MIVLAVVFGLTAFIF
-43 LRIFLNWLQA
+43 IRLFLNWLQA
-53 KFERNRHFYK
+53 KLENHRLFFRRS
-63 RQFTTKT
+63 FTKNTS
-70 NHSTAHLSEPENVFL
+70 HLTANISQPENVFL
-85 EPLFAESDGN
+85 EPRFVESDGN
-95 LTAAIFGTNS
+95 LTATIFGNKS
-105 DIGEALE
+105 DFSAAVE
-112 PEIICEDSAA
+112 PEINCENSAA
-122 VAHLYKPI
+122 VAYLYKPI
-130 ALWHGRLILPSNEQ
+130 ALWHGRLLLPSNED

-149 SVFFEVINA
+149 TVFFEVINA
-158 PKKYQNFLGKTAF
+158 PQKYQNLIGKTAF

-188 QDINFTK
+188 QDINFTQ
-195 QTKKSQKS
+195 QTQKSQKS

-210 LNGWG
+210 LNGWR

-222 LAGSRLEDSV
+222 LAGTRLEDSV
-232 TVMLRRPVIAINYSS
+232 TVMLRRPVIAIHYSS
-247 SDRHE
+247 SDRRE
-252 LTIDR
+252 LAIDR
-257 EPVQIIGRLCA
+257 EPVQIIGRFCA
-268 LVSILQRKEPDSD
+268 LVSILQRKELDSD
-281 KFVVRHFN
+281 KFIVRHFN
-289 KTSQKFDGAA
+289 KTSRQFDGAA

-309 DKNRI
+309 DKNGV
-314 ARSTNHL
+314 ARSTNHQ

-327 NPGGWYIYGERDE
+327 NPDGWYIYGERDE
-340 DNIFV
+340 DNMFV

-351 RKIAQLIPDETHFG
+351 RKIAQLTPDEIHLG
-365 LKKSLAYLSRQNW
+365 LKNSLAYLSNKNW

-392 LTPNDAT
+392 LTPNDAA

-419 GGIGGKKGESAPLG
+419 GGIGGKKGEPAPLG

-445 VVRDRFTSE
+445 VVRDRFTGE

-510 DFDGITLSPLTEL
+510 DFGGIALSPLTEL

-529 MMARYRTGDG
+529 MMARYRSGDG
-539 TGATLVTPATSCV
+539 TGASLVTPATSCV

-563 KKITSEVESNPQI
+563 KTITSEVESNPQI

-582 NPGDAQT
+582 HPTDAQT
-589 QRFHQLVALGESL
+589 QRFHQLVALGDSL

-615 WRKNARLAGID
+615 WRKNPRLAGID

-653 RTQDEIAKIFLKQGA
+653 RTQDEIAKILLKQGA

-690 TGFKIS
+690 TGF
-696 NRFVDDS
+696 
-703 AIEIATRKTKSAS
+703 
-716 AD
+716 

>member
-1 MATSFFIR
+1 MAVYSLSE
-9 PTIILF
+9 PTIILLT
-15 SGQFFERLILTLG
+15 GQSLEQFLLTLG
-28 LIVLAVIFGLTAFIF
+28 LTALAVIFCLTAFIF
-43 LRIFLNWLQA
+43 VRVFVNWLQD
-53 KFERNRHFYK
+53 KLEENRHYLTHK
-63 RQFTTKT
+63 LRPKSR
-70 NHSTAHLSEPENVFL
+70 HSTANIAAEKNVFL
-85 EPLFAESDGN
+85 EPQFGENDPNYPAVFWGTESD
-95 LTAAIFGTNS
+95 IS
-105 DIGEALE
+105 EALE
-112 PEIICEDSAA
+112 PEIVCEDSAA
-122 VAHLYKPI
+122 VAHLYNPI

-144 RQPYG
+144 RQTYG

-158 PKKYQNFLGKTAF
+158 PKKYQNFIGKIAF
-171 LKWSTNREVQ
+171 LKWSTNLQVQ

-188 QDINFTK
+188 QDISFTK
-195 QTKKSQKS
+195 STKKSQKS

-210 LNGWG
+210 LDGWR

-222 LAGSRLEDSV
+222 LAGSRREDSV
-232 TVMLRRPVIAINYSS
+232 TVMLRRPVIAINHSN
-247 SDRHE
+247 SDQQE
-252 LTIDR
+252 LIIDR

-268 LVSILQRKEPDSD
+268 LVSILQRAEPDSD
-281 KFVVRHFN
+281 KFIVRHFS
-289 KTSQKFDGAA
+289 KTSQQFDGAA

-309 DKNRI
+309 DKNGI
-314 ARSTNHL
+314 ARSTNHQ

-327 NPGGWYIYGERDE
+327 NPGGWYIYGARDE

-345 VQAIEP
+345 VQGIEP

-365 LKKSLAYLSRQNW
+365 LHKSLAYLKEENW
-378 ENTPAQKGQAKRVL
+378 LNTRAQKGQAKRVL
-392 LTPNDAT
+392 LMPNDAT
-399 ENASISPWQE
+399 ENDSISPWVE
-409 GDIGIVIHSF
+409 GDIGIVIHCF
-419 GGIGGKKGESAPLG
+419 GGIGGKGGEPAPLR

-445 VVRDRFTSE
+445 VVRDRFTGE

-492 DRPVC
+492 SRPVC

-529 MMARYRTGDG
+529 MMARYRSGDG
-539 TGATLVTPATSCV
+539 TGASLVTPATSCV
-552 QDSSQAIYATI
+552 QDSCQAIYATI
-563 KKITSEVESNPQI
+563 KKITAEIESNPQI

-582 NPGDAQT
+582 NPAAAQT
-589 QRFHQLVALGESL
+589 QRFNQLVALGQSL

-609 GIVRPD
+609 GVVRPD

-626 SELKKTFFAGILNLI
+626 SELKKSFFAGIANLI

-653 RTQDEIAKIFLKQGA
+653 RTQDAIAKILLKQGA

-675 NQVGGFDPDIEPIAP
+675 NQVGGFDPDIEPLAP
-690 TGFKIS
+690 TGL
-696 NRFVDDS
+696 
-703 AIEIATRKTKSAS
+703 
-716 AD
+716 

>member
-1 MATSFFIR
+1 MAAFSLIG
-9 PTIILF
+9 PTIFLV
-15 SGQFFERLILTLG
+15 SGQSFNQFILTLG
-28 LIVLAVIFGLTAFIF
+28 LIILAVVLGLTAFIF
-43 LRIFLNWLQA
+43 IRIFLNWLQA
-53 KFERNRHFYK
+53 KLENNSLFLRRLFTRNTGHL
-63 RQFTTKT
+63 
-70 NHSTAHLSEPENVFL
+70 TANISPPEKVFL
-85 EPLFAESDGN
+85 EPRFVESDGK
-95 LTAAIFGTNS
+95 LTATIFGGKS
-105 DIGEALE
+105 DISKALE
-112 PEIICEDSAA
+112 PDIICENSAA
-122 VAHLYKPI
+122 VAYLYKPI

-158 PKKYQNFLGKTAF
+158 PKKYKTFIGKTAF

-188 QDINFTK
+188 QDINFT
-195 QTKKSQKS
+195 QETKKSQKS

-210 LNGWG
+210 LNGWR

-232 TVMLRRPVIAINYSS
+232 TVMLRRPVIAIHYSS
-247 SDRHE
+247 SDRQE

-257 EPVQIIGRLCA
+257 EPVQIIGRFCA

-281 KFVVRHFN
+281 KFIVRHFN
-289 KTSQKFDGAA
+289 KTSQQFDGAA

-309 DKNRI
+309 DKNGV

-327 NPGGWYIYGERDE
+327 NPDGWYIYGERDE
-340 DNIFV
+340 DSIFV
-345 VQAIEP
+345 VEAIEP
-351 RKIAQLIPDETHFG
+351 RKIAQLTPDETHLG
-365 LKKSLAYLSRQNW
+365 LKKSLAYLNSKNW

-399 ENASISPWQE
+399 ENDSISPWQE

-419 GGIGGKKGESAPLG
+419 GGIGGKKGERPPLG

-510 DFDGITLSPLTEL
+510 DFGGITLSPLTEL

-529 MMARYRTGDG
+529 MMARYRSGDG
-539 TGATLVTPATSCV
+539 TGASLVTPATSCV

-563 KKITSEVESNPQI
+563 KKITSEIESNPQI

-582 NPGDAQT
+582 NPAAAQT

-602 EKVLMPL
+602 EKVLIPL

-615 WRKNARLAGID
+615 WRKNSRLAGID
-626 SELKKTFFAGILNLI
+626 SELKKSFFAGIANLI

-653 RTQDEIAKIFLKQGA
+653 RTQDEIAKVLLKQGA

-675 NQVGGFDPDIEPIAP
+675 NQVGGFDPNIEPIAP
-690 TGFKIS
+690 TGL
-696 NRFVDDS
+696 
-703 AIEIATRKTKSAS
+703 
-716 AD
+716 